1 MPNKPVR
8 YFFGRL
14 NLIAKY
20 EDKREF
26 ILRGLRTDK
35 FIKRRNFIWGFF
47 DIKEIKTNQSL
58 FIHGYLVKYRP
69 ESELEV
75 ALPEKHKL
83 GEVKTPNLVEAKSRF
98 FLHVES
104 GLIVYH
110 PIAGQIDNDLF
121 CDRFIEIFH
130 EALDKFFVNAEIQA
144 IEERFQVL
152 EIIKQFKSISKVE
165 IYLHPSN
172 PNLSDLWKD
181 IDARLKNLSATS
193 YKETYENDKKDSTLN
208 VVDDNEIRGKVAMAE
223 DGYGKASITGEL
235 DGEVKTISTKDNPIT
250 TLAPGDEEEPEKVL
264 ESLDESIRRIFQ
276 RFIR

>member
-8 YFFGRL
+8 YYFGRL
-14 NLIAKY
+14 NLIATFK
-20 EDKREF
+20 DRREF
-26 ILRGLRTDK
+26 ILGGLRTDK
-35 FIKRRNFIWGFF
+35 FIERRNFIWGFF
-47 DIKEIKTNQSL
+47 DIKEINTNQGL

-83 GEVKTPNLVEAKSRF
+83 GEVTAPNLVEAKSRF
-98 FLHVES
+98 FLHIES

-110 PIAGQIDNDLF
+110 PVGGQIENDVF
-121 CDRFIEIFH
+121 CERFIEIFH

-152 EIIKQFKSISKVE
+152 EIIKKFKSISKVE

-181 IDARLKNLSATS
+181 IDQRLKTLSATS
-193 YKETYENDKKDSTLN
+193 YKEVYENDKKESTLN
-208 VVDDNEIRGKVAMAE
+208 VADDSEIRGKVAMAE
-223 DGYGKASITGEL
+223 DGYGKASVTGEL
-235 DGEVKTISTKDNPIT
+235 EGEVKTVSTKDNPIT
-250 TLAPGDEEEPEKVL
+250 ALAPGDEEEPEKVL
-264 ESLDESIRRIFQ
+264 ESLDESLRRIFQ
-276 RFIR
+276 RFIK